1 VAVGAGRIRL
11 IPTDERRSLML
22 TVTELELLAVST
34 FTAAFRHANAAWI
47 SFERLYR
54 RVRLGSGAEGWG
66 VAATAKPRPGEFVP
80 RSSVVGLVQRRAVHG
95 CELLEA
101 VMIKGALRRPGRTHT
116 CTSIE
121 RIPLAPTVGRD
132 LGKRRCAQRLPA
144 FS

>member
-34 FTAAFRHANAAWI
+34 FTAASRHANAAWI

-80 RSSVVGLVQRRAVHG
+80 RSSVVGLVRVAVATW
-95 CELLEA
+95 CKLLEA
-101 VMIKGALRRPGRTHT
+101 AMSKASRRQENAYLH
-116 CTSIE
+116 
-121 RIPLAPTVGRD
+121 VD
-132 LGKRRCAQRLPA
+132 
-144 FS
+144 